1 MNLFFS
7 LPCITETLKVFSV
20 KRIFEF
26 EGSSSLNAFSIAK
39 ETFRVCIFLWLNRDM
54 KELVFLK
61 LGGSLI
67 TDKTQPYTPRLD
79 VIEEVALQ
87 ISTALQSRP
96 DLRLILGHGSGSFG
110 HVAAS
115 EYRTRDGFSPRPSP
129 LMHRERD
136 KTEEN
141 YWKGFAEVWYQ
152 ASSLNHFL
160 MKALRKTNVP
170 AIALPPS
177 AGVIASDGQVSIWET
192 TPIRMALAAGLVPVI
207 FGDVA
212 FDEVRGGTILSTEDL
227 FGFLARALNP
237 ERILLAGLEAAVWK
251 DFPARTRKIEAITP
265 QTFGEIKEGVGQAAG
280 ADVTGGMESKV
291 RQMLELVQG
300 NPDLQIQIFSGA
312 EPGNL
317 VRALTGE
324 TLGTIIRA

>member
-1 MNLFFS
+1 
-7 LPCITETLKVFSV
+7 
-20 KRIFEF
+20 
-26 EGSSSLNAFSIAK
+26 
-39 ETFRVCIFLWLNRDM
+39 M

-67 TDKTQPYTPRLD
+67 TDKAQPYTPRLD
-79 VIEEVALQ
+79 VIEDVALQ
-87 ISTALQSRP
+87 ISTALQAHP

-115 EYRTRDGFSPRPSP
+115 EYHTRDGFGPRPSP
-129 LMHRERD
+129 LIHRERD

-141 YWKGFAEVWYQ
+141 YWRGYAEVWYQ
-152 ASSLNHFL
+152 ASSLNRFL

-170 AIALPPS
+170 AVALPPS
-177 AGVIASDGQVSIWET
+177 ASVIASDGQVSIWET

-237 ERILLAGLEAAVWK
+237 ERILLAGLEAAVWE

-265 QTFGEIKEGVGQAAG
+265 QTFSEIKQGLGEADG

-291 RQMLELVQG
+291 TQMLELVQQ
-300 NPDLQIQIFSGA
+300 NPALKIQIFSGA
-312 EPGNL
+312 EPGNIL
-317 VRALTGE
+317 RALSGE
-324 TLGTIIRA
+324 TLGTWIST